1 MSLSIQQ
8 DTTRSSLG
16 RDILRL
22 AWPITISQVLLMAPT
37 IYDALWL
44 GRLSATAQAAAGLTM
59 AVRFAMISVLMALSV
74 ASGAVVARHVGA
86 RDSRGANLA
95 ALQGV
100 ILMVVASGGLGIV
113 GLVLARPLLVLAGA
127 DAATL
132 PVAERYARVIFAGL
146 VALELVP
153 SMGFM
158 LSAAG
163 SPQVL
168 LGMTACSTG
177 TLLVAEPL
185 LVRAIGIEGAGLAL
199 VGSNAVGVAFGLIV
213 MFSGRAA
220 VRFDRRNLRLD
231 LPMMGRILRVAL
243 PSVLQRGTPNLAMAL
258 LLRMVASYG
267 ESTLAGWVV
276 ARSVCEFVII
286 PALGLA
292 RSTPALVGQS
302 LGAARPERAARS
314 VRLIA
319 RLALLVLVLVFGLLA
334 VLAPQVTSWLAGDAD
349 AAAAGARAI
358 RAVAVGYVALGLTYV
373 FDGALS
379 GAGDTVSPM
388 VINLMALWAVQVPL
402 AFLLSRVAGL
412 GAQGIWVALV
422 FGWIVQAT
430 LTGLRFRQGRWKFV
444 RV

>member
-1 MSLSIQQ
+1 MSLSVQQ
-8 DTTRSSLG
+8 DITRG
-16 RDILRL
+16 RLSQDILRL
-22 AWPITISQVLLMAPT
+22 AWPIAISQMLLMAPT
-37 IYDALWL
+37 VYDALWL

-86 RDSRGANLA
+86 RDSHGANLA
-95 ALQGV
+95 AFQGV
-100 ILMVVASGGLGIV
+100 ILMVAASGALGIV

-127 DAATL
+127 DPATL

-146 VALELVP
+146 TALELVP

-177 TLLVAEPL
+177 TLLIAEPL
-185 LVRAIGIEGAGLAL
+185 LVRAMGIEGAGLAL

-220 VRFDRRNLRLD
+220 VRFDPHNLRLD
-231 LPMMGRILRVAL
+231 LPTMRRILRVAL
-243 PSVLQRGTPNLAMAL
+243 PSVLQRGTPNMAMAL

-292 RSTPALVGQS
+292 RSAPAIVGQS

-314 VRLIA
+314 VGLIA
-319 RLALLVLVLVFGLLA
+319 RLALLVLVVVFGFLA
-334 VLAPQVTSWLAGDAD
+334 VFAPHVMGWLAGDAES
-349 AAAAGARAI
+349 AAAGTRAI
-358 RAVAVGYVALGLTYV
+358 RLVTVGYVALGLNYV

-388 VINLMALWAVQVPL
+388 VINLLALWAVQVPL
-402 AFLLSRVAGL
+402 AFLLSSVAGL
-412 GAQGIWVALV
+412 GARGIWLALV
-422 FGWIVQAT
+422 IGWMVQAA
-430 LTGLRFRQGRWKFV
+430 LTGLRFRQGRWKLV
-444 RV
+444 QV